1 MCINYRRLNKVTIK
15 NSYPLPRA
23 GDLIDHLQGARYFT
37 KLDLRTGYHQIRTHY
52 GHYEFLVMPFGLT
65 NAPATFQ
72 QEMNDI
78 FREKIGKFVVIF
90 LDDILVYS
98 RTLQEHARHVR
109 FVLQILCEKQFYA
122 KISKCEFFKKSI
134 TYLGH
139 LITERGVEIDPS
151 RIEKIKLWPTL
162 RNIREVRSF
171 LRFVEI
177 LQKSRQNQPK

>member
-1 MCINYRRLNKVTIK
+1 MSNTYSRFK
-15 NSYPLPRA
+15 NEVEKATSR
-23 GDLIDHLQGARYFT
+23 HVRC
-37 KLDLRTGYHQIRTHY
+37 LRSDG
-52 GHYEFLVMPFGLT
+52 
-65 NAPATFQ
+65 
-72 QEMNDI
+72 
-78 FREKIGKFVVIF
+78 GKEYF

-109 FVLQILCEKQFYA
+109 FVLQTLRDKQFYA

-162 RNIREVRSF
+162 RNIREVRSSF
-171 LRFVEI
+171 GRLLI
-177 LQKSRQNQPK
+177 LM